1 MADFEPPLYK
11 ILLLGDSTVGK
22 TCFLLRYIDDSFLDL
37 HMATIGLDYRLKTM
51 ILEDQKIVKVQL
63 WDTAGQDKFR
73 AITRNYYKGA
83 SGIILIFDVTNIKS
97 YENIKKWINEIKEEI
112 SEQVSIVLIGNKIDN
127 VNERKIS
134 KEEGVKLANEI
145 GVKFF
150 ETSAKTGEGI
160 NESVFFLV
168 KKIFDNDPEVKNK
181 DRLQAFFSPDPKR
194 QIFYPGGTLCG
205 ICRRD
210 PKTRDEIGTFPHSFG
225 QFP

>member
-181 DRLQAFFSPDPKR
+181 YKGRNLKVKNKR
-194 QIFYPGGTLCG
+194 RKC
-205 ICRRD
+205 C
-210 PKTRDEIGTFPHSFG
+210 
-225 QFP
+225 

>member
-1 MADFEPPLYK
+1 MEASEPPLYK

-22 TCFLLRYIDDSFLDL
+22 TCFLLRYVDDSFLDL
-37 HMATIGLDYRLKTM
+37 HMATIGLDYRLKTL
-51 ILEDQKIVKVQL
+51 ILEEQKIVKVQL

-112 SEQVSIVLIGNKIDN
+112 SEKVAIVLIGNKIDN
-127 VNERKIS
+127 VQERKIS
-134 KEEGVKLANEI
+134 KEQGDKLASEI

-168 KKIFDNDPEVKNK
+168 KKIFENDPEVKNK
-181 DRLQAFFSPDPKR
+181 YQGRDLKMYNKKR
-194 QIFYPGGTLCG
+194 KC
-205 ICRRD
+205 C
-210 PKTRDEIGTFPHSFG
+210 
-225 QFP
+225 

>member
-1 MADFEPPLYK
+1 MEDSEPPLYK

-22 TCFLLRYIDDSFLDL
+22 TCFLLRYVDDSFLDL

-51 ILEDQKIVKVQL
+51 ILENQQIVKVQL

-83 SGIILIFDVTNIKS
+83 SGIILIFDVTNINS
-97 YENIKKWINEIKEEI
+97 YENIKKWIIEIKEEI
-112 SEQVSIVLIGNKIDN
+112 SDKVSIVLIGNKIDN
-127 VNERKIS
+127 VNERKIT
-134 KEEGVKLANEI
+134 KDQGDKLAGEI

-168 KKIFDNDPEVKNK
+168 KKIFENDPEVKKKGNNLKNK
-181 DRLQAFFSPDPKR
+181 NKKKK
-194 QIFYPGGTLCG
+194 C
-205 ICRRD
+205 C
-210 PKTRDEIGTFPHSFG
+210 
-225 QFP
+225 

>member
-1 MADFEPPLYK
+1 MEDSEPPLYK

-22 TCFLLRYIDDSFLDL
+22 TCFLLRYVDDSFLDL

-51 ILEDQKIVKVQL
+51 ILENQQIVKVQL

-83 SGIILIFDVTNIKS
+83 SGIILIFDVTNINS
-97 YENIKKWINEIKEEI
+97 YENIKKWIIEIKEEI
-112 SEQVSIVLIGNKIDN
+112 SDKVSIILIGNKIDN
-127 VNERKIS
+127 VNERKIT
-134 KEEGVKLANEI
+134 KDQGEKLAGEI

-168 KKIFDNDPEVKNK
+168 KKIFENDPEVKKKGNNLKNK
-181 DRLQAFFSPDPKR
+181 NKKKK
-194 QIFYPGGTLCG
+194 C
-205 ICRRD
+205 C
-210 PKTRDEIGTFPHSFG
+210 
-225 QFP
+225 

>member
-1 MADFEPPLYK
+1 MEASEPPLYK

-22 TCFLLRYIDDSFLDL
+22 TCFLLRYVDDSFLDL
-37 HMATIGLDYRLKTM
+37 HMATIGLDYRLKTL
-51 ILEDQKIVKVQL
+51 ILEEQKIVKVQL

-112 SEQVSIVLIGNKIDN
+112 SEKVAIVLIGNKIDN
-127 VNERKIS
+127 VQERKIS
-134 KEEGVKLANEI
+134 KEQGDKLASEI

-168 KKIFDNDPEVKNK
+168 KKIFENDPEVKNK
-181 DRLQAFFSPDPKR
+181 YQGRNLKMYNKKR
-194 QIFYPGGTLCG
+194 KC
-205 ICRRD
+205 C
-210 PKTRDEIGTFPHSFG
+210 
-225 QFP
+225 

>member
-1 MADFEPPLYK
+1 MEASEPPLYK

-22 TCFLLRYIDDSFLDL
+22 TCFLLRYVDDSFLDL
-37 HMATIGLDYRLKTM
+37 HMATIGLDYRLKTL
-51 ILEDQKIVKVQL
+51 ILEEQKIVKVQL

-112 SEQVSIVLIGNKIDN
+112 SEKVAIVLIGNKIDN
-127 VNERKIS
+127 VQERKIS
-134 KEEGVKLANEI
+134 REQGDKLASEI

-168 KKIFDNDPEVKNK
+168 KKIFENDPEVKNK
-181 DRLQAFFSPDPKR
+181 YQGRNLKMYNKKR
-194 QIFYPGGTLCG
+194 KC
-205 ICRRD
+205 C
-210 PKTRDEIGTFPHSFG
+210 
-225 QFP
+225 

>member
-1 MADFEPPLYK
+1 MEDSEPPLYK

-22 TCFLLRYIDDSFLDL
+22 TCFLLRYVDDSFLDL

-51 ILEDQKIVKVQL
+51 ILENQQIVKVQL

-83 SGIILIFDVTNIKS
+83 SGIILIFDVTNINS
-97 YENIKKWINEIKEEI
+97 YENIKKWIIEIKEEI
-112 SEQVSIVLIGNKIDN
+112 SDKVSIVLIGNKIDN
-127 VNERKIS
+127 VNGRKITR
-134 KEEGVKLANEI
+134 EQGDKLAGEI

-168 KKIFDNDPEVKNK
+168 KKIFENDPEVKNK
-181 DRLQAFFSPDPKR
+181 GRNLNKK
-194 QIFYPGGTLCG
+194 IKKKKC
-205 ICRRD
+205 C
-210 PKTRDEIGTFPHSFG
+210 
-225 QFP
+225 

>member
-1 MADFEPPLYK
+1 MEASEPPLYK

-22 TCFLLRYIDDSFLDL
+22 TCFLLRYVDDSFLDL
-37 HMATIGLDYRLKTM
+37 HMATIGLDYRLKTL
-51 ILEDQKIVKVQL
+51 ILEEQKIVKVQL

-83 SGIILIFDVTNIKS
+83 SGIILIFDVTNVKS

-112 SEQVSIVLIGNKIDN
+112 SEKVKIVLIGNKIDN
-127 VNERKIS
+127 VQERKIS
-134 KEEGVKLANEI
+134 REQGDKLASEI

-168 KKIFDNDPEVKNK
+168 KKIFENDPEVKNK
-181 DRLQAFFSPDPKR
+181 YQGRNLKMYNKKR
-194 QIFYPGGTLCG
+194 KC
-205 ICRRD
+205 C
-210 PKTRDEIGTFPHSFG
+210 
-225 QFP
+225 

>member
-1 MADFEPPLYK
+1 MDSSEPPLYK

-22 TCFLLRYIDDSFLDL
+22 TCFLLRYVDDSFLDL
-37 HMATIGLDYRLKTM
+37 HMATIGLDYRLKTL
-51 ILEDQKIVKVQL
+51 ILEEQKIVKIQL

-97 YENIKKWINEIKEEI
+97 YEDIKKWINEIKEEI
-112 SEQVSIVLIGNKIDN
+112 SEKVSIVLIGNKIDN
-127 VNERKIS
+127 VQERKIS
-134 KEEGVKLANEI
+134 KDQGEKLANEI

-168 KKIFDNDPEVKNK
+168 KKIFENDPEVKNK
-181 DRLQAFFSPDPKR
+181 YQGRNLRIKNKKR
-194 QIFYPGGTLCG
+194 KC
-205 ICRRD
+205 C
-210 PKTRDEIGTFPHSFG
+210 
-225 QFP
+225 

>member
-1 MADFEPPLYK
+1 MEESEPPLYK

-22 TCFLLRYIDDSFLDL
+22 TCFLLRYMDDSFLDL

-83 SGIILIFDVTNIKS
+83 SGIILLFDVTNIKS
-97 YENIKKWINEIKEEI
+97 FENIKKWINEIKEEI
-112 SEQVSIVLIGNKIDN
+112 SEKVSIILIGNKIDN
-127 VNERKIS
+127 ANERKIS
-134 KEEGVKLANEI
+134 KEQGEKLASEI

-160 NESVFFLV
+160 NECVFYLV
-168 KKIFDNDPEVKNK
+168 KKIFENDPGVKNK
-181 DRLQAFFSPDPKR
+181 GRNLKHKSNKR
-194 QIFYPGGTLCG
+194 RC
-205 ICRRD
+205 C
-210 PKTRDEIGTFPHSFG
+210 
-225 QFP
+225 

>member
-1 MADFEPPLYK
+1 MDSSEPPLYK

-22 TCFLLRYIDDSFLDL
+22 TCFLLRYVDDSFLDL
-37 HMATIGLDYRLKTM
+37 HMATIGLDYRLKTL
-51 ILEDQKIVKVQL
+51 ILEEQKIVKIQL

-97 YENIKKWINEIKEEI
+97 YENIKKWINEIKDEI
-112 SEQVSIVLIGNKIDN
+112 SEKVSIVLIGNKIDN
-127 VNERKIS
+127 VQERKIS
-134 KEEGVKLANEI
+134 KEQGEKLASEI

-168 KKIFDNDPEVKNK
+168 KKIFENDPEVKNK
-181 DRLQAFFSPDPKR
+181 YQGRNLKIKNKKENAVE
-194 QIFYPGGTLCG
+194 LN
-205 ICRRD
+205 
-210 PKTRDEIGTFPHSFG
+210 
-225 QFP
+225 

>member
-1 MADFEPPLYK
+1 MDDSEPPLYK

-22 TCFLLRYIDDSFLDL
+22 TCFLLRYMDDSFLDL

-51 ILEDQKIVKVQL
+51 ILEDQKIVKIQL

-83 SGIILIFDVTNIKS
+83 SGIILIFDVTNLNS

-112 SEQVSIVLIGNKIDN
+112 SENVSIVLIGNKIDN
-127 VNERKIS
+127 VKERKIT
-134 KEEGVKLANEI
+134 KEQGDKLASEI

-150 ETSAKTGEGI
+150 ETSAKTGEGV

-181 DRLQAFFSPDPKR
+181 GRNLRQLNKKR
-194 QIFYPGGTLCG
+194 KKC
-205 ICRRD
+205 C
-210 PKTRDEIGTFPHSFG
+210 
-225 QFP
+225 

>member
-1 MADFEPPLYK
+1 MDASEPPLYK

-22 TCFLLRYIDDSFLDL
+22 TCFLLRYVDDSFLDL
-37 HMATIGLDYRLKTM
+37 HMATIGLDYRLKTL
-51 ILEDQKIVKVQL
+51 ILEEQKIVKVQL

-83 SGIILIFDVTNIKS
+83 SGIILIFDVTNVKS

-112 SEQVSIVLIGNKIDN
+112 SEKVAIVLIGNKIDN
-127 VNERKIS
+127 VQERKIT
-134 KEEGVKLANEI
+134 KEQGDKLASEI

-168 KKIFDNDPEVKNK
+168 KKIFENDPEVKNK
-181 DRLQAFFSPDPKR
+181 YQGRNLKMYNKKR
-194 QIFYPGGTLCG
+194 KC
-205 ICRRD
+205 C
-210 PKTRDEIGTFPHSFG
+210 
-225 QFP
+225 

>member
-1 MADFEPPLYK
+1 MYSNKPKKKMEASEPPLYK

-22 TCFLLRYIDDSFLDL
+22 TCFLLRYVDDSFLDL
-37 HMATIGLDYRLKTM
+37 HMATIGLDYRLKTL
-51 ILEDQKIVKVQL
+51 ILEEQKIVKVQL

-112 SEQVSIVLIGNKIDN
+112 SEKVAIVLIGNKIDN
-127 VNERKIS
+127 VQERKIS
-134 KEEGVKLANEI
+134 KEQGDKLASEI

-168 KKIFDNDPEVKNK
+168 KKIFENDPEVKNK
-181 DRLQAFFSPDPKR
+181 YQERNLKMYNKKR
-194 QIFYPGGTLCG
+194 KC
-205 ICRRD
+205 C
-210 PKTRDEIGTFPHSFG
+210 
-225 QFP
+225 

>member
-1 MADFEPPLYK
+1 MEDSEPPLYK

-22 TCFLLRYIDDSFLDL
+22 TCFLLRYMDDSFLDL

-83 SGIILIFDVTNIKS
+83 SGIILLFDVTNIKS
-97 YENIKKWINEIKEEI
+97 FENIKKWINEIKEEI
-112 SEQVSIVLIGNKIDN
+112 SEKVSIILIGNKIDN
-127 VNERKIS
+127 ANERKIS
-134 KEEGVKLANEI
+134 KEQGEKLASEI

-160 NESVFFLV
+160 NECVFYLV
-168 KKIFDNDPEVKNK
+168 KKIFENDPEVKNK
-181 DRLQAFFSPDPKR
+181 GRNLKHKSNKR
-194 QIFYPGGTLCG
+194 RC
-205 ICRRD
+205 C
-210 PKTRDEIGTFPHSFG
+210 
-225 QFP
+225 

>member
-1 MADFEPPLYK
+1 MDASEPPLYK

-22 TCFLLRYIDDSFLDL
+22 TCFLLRYVDDSFLDL
-37 HMATIGLDYRLKTM
+37 HMATIGLDYRLKTL
-51 ILEDQKIVKVQL
+51 ILEEQKIVKVQL

-83 SGIILIFDVTNIKS
+83 SGIILIFDVTNVKS

-112 SEQVSIVLIGNKIDN
+112 SEKVKIVLIGNKIDN
-127 VNERKIS
+127 VQERKIG
-134 KEEGVKLANEI
+134 KEQGDKLASEI

-168 KKIFDNDPEVKNK
+168 KKIFENDPEVKNK
-181 DRLQAFFSPDPKR
+181 YQGRNLKMYNKKR
-194 QIFYPGGTLCG
+194 KC
-205 ICRRD
+205 C
-210 PKTRDEIGTFPHSFG
+210 
-225 QFP
+225 

>member
-1 MADFEPPLYK
+1 MSEPEPPLYK

-22 TCFLLRYIDDSFLDL
+22 TCFLLRYMDETFLDL

-51 ILEDQKIVKVQL
+51 ILEEQKIVKVQL

-83 SGIILIFDVTNIKS
+83 SGIILIYDVTNIKS

-112 SEQVSIVLIGNKIDN
+112 SDKVTIILIGNKIDN
-127 VNERKIS
+127 IKERKVT
-134 KEEGVKLANEI
+134 KEQGEKLANEVNI
-145 GVKFF
+145 PFF

-168 KKIFDNDPEVKNK
+168 KKIADNDPEFKNRGRNLNIRIK
-181 DRLQAFFSPDPKR
+181 KKR
-194 QIFYPGGTLCG
+194 KC
-205 ICRRD
+205 C
-210 PKTRDEIGTFPHSFG
+210 
-225 QFP
+225 